1 MKKRFLILAFAI
13 MFMICPLLVGCGDS
27 IVGVWKIAG
36 YSYEFNGEEKV
47 LTLED
52 ADAIVYDGEITNI
65 TSEQFYLN
73 QIAYINDSRDQ
84 STFDFKSDKKLI
96 LATNEYEWSYDGD
109 KVVITM
115 NEMQVTFE
123 KLENGQL
130 KMVFPIGDISINIML
145 EK

>member
-73 QIAYINDSRDQ
+73 QIAYINDCLICN
-84 STFDFKSDKKLI
+84 KSDAYLKEKFNLTRWGFNDIKNSSIIRFAIAFHLDIKK
-96 LATNEYEWSYDGD
+96 
-109 KVVITM
+109 
-115 NEMQVTFE
+115 
-123 KLENGQL
+123 
-130 KMVFPIGDISINIML
+130 
-145 EK
+145 